1 MSELAGIR
9 AKFITQVSQNSF
21 GGPPITPDAIPCWL
35 VSPILPVAPAFVASR
50 SGGQLPAFRPAPGL
64 RSGRSSWPRELP
76 SIARCSD
83 QDPGGGRIRVFGE
96 SPSLE

>member
-21 GGPPITPDAIPCWL
+21 GGPPITPDASPCWL
-35 VSPILPVAPAFVASR
+35 VSPILPLRPAFVASR
-50 SGGQLPAFRPAPGL
+50 RGRRLPPFRPAPGL
-64 RSGRSSWPRELP
+64 WSGRSLLLRELP

-83 QDPGGGRIRVFGE
+83 QAPGGGRIRVFGE
-96 SPSLE
+96 PPSLE